1 MATRKEIISQATPCT
16 FGFQYTRRSQ
26 VIWPTSAEA
35 ALACAQAAPSQPEG
49 CVTLLH
55 HGMWVEEGPGW
66 WGDLSAALMVTS
78 DLRDIWR
85 DTSGE
90 LFSGSD
96 EQLVCFPSLTPAQ
109 AGWSSSHA
117 EMRRLTLRL
126 GTRGILQAS
135 TTQVTPPACCTSV

>member
-1 MATRKEIISQATPCT
+1 MATKKEIISQATPCT

-85 DTSGE
+85 DTS
-90 LFSGSD
+90 LNFFQAVMSSWFVF
-96 EQLVCFPSLTPAQ
+96 LLSSLLRPDGAQ
-109 AGWSSSHA
+109 V
-117 EMRRLTLRL
+117 MQR
-126 GTRGILQAS
+126 
-135 TTQVTPPACCTSV
+135 

>member
-35 ALACAQAAPSQPEG
+35 ALACAQVAPSQPEG

-66 WGDLSAALMVTS
+66 WE
-78 DLRDIWR
+78 IC
-85 DTSGE
+85 
-90 LFSGSD
+90 
-96 EQLVCFPSLTPAQ
+96 QLL
-109 AGWSSSHA
+109 
-117 EMRRLTLRL
+117 
-126 GTRGILQAS
+126 
-135 TTQVTPPACCTSV
+135 